1 MRHNIS
7 KLHHWLLKKLIRDNI
22 RQGPHHHNN
31 IEEMLRLVVTSS
43 QEEFT
48 EDNDAT
54 QYAFLRG
61 RFEDAIERE
70 MDYHHKMRYHY
81 TPEEGEERCIT

>member
-1 MRHNIS
+1 MFRIIIS
-7 KLHHWLLKKLIRDNI
+7 ASLD
-22 RQGPHHHNN
+22 
-31 IEEMLRLVVTSS
+31 
-43 QEEFT
+43 EFY

-61 RFEDAIERE
+61 RFEDAIEQE

-81 TPEEGEERCIT
+81 TPEEGEERIVG